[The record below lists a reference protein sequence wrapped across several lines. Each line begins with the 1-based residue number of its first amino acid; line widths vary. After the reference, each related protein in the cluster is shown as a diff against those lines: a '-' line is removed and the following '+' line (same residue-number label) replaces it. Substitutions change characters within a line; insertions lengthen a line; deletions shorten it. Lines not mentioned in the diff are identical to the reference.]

1 MGERPKQRWLNIGLI
16 ITVVGVLGTLV
27 GYYLSQCQDSIC
39 PSIQQF
45 VASFG
50 PWAPLIYAILYV
62 AASPIPFV
70 STVLSATSG
79 LLFGAILGALYTIII
94 ATVSAL
100 VPFSIARRLGREWVE
115 SKLTGKRLDEVY
127 EQSSGSNG
135 FLFVLLMRL
144 VPIIPWEIQ
153 NYIAGL
159 TKIPIPT
166 FLLATMIGIVPITG
180 SLAFLGEA
188 IQDPGSWQFY
198 VAIGINIFAI
208 LIPVIVVYFRNRKS
222 KREQAEQTEA

>member
-1 MGERPKQRWLNIGLI
+1 MSEQPKQRWLNIGLI
-16 ITVVGVLGTLV
+16 VLILGVLGTLV
-27 GYYLSQCQDSIC
+27 GYYLSQCEDSIC

-50 PWAPLIYAILYV
+50 PWALLVYATLYI

-79 LLFGAILGALYTIII
+79 LLFGAIPGALYTIII

-100 VPFSIARRLGREWVE
+100 VPFTIARRLGREWVE
-115 SKLTGKRLDEVY
+115 SKLKGKRLDEVY

-135 FLFVLLMRL
+135 FAFVLLMRL
-144 VPIIPWEIQ
+144 IPVIPWEIQ

-159 TKIPIPT
+159 TKVPVPT

-180 SLAFLGEA
+180 SLAFLGDA
-188 IQDPGSWQFY
+188 IQDPSSWQFY
-198 VAIGINIFAI
+198 VAIGINVVAI
-208 LIPVIVVYFRNRKS
+208 LIPVIVVYANNRKT
-222 KREQAEQTEA
+222 RDNQAGAPE